1 MWFLPIGGKILYFA
15 YETEGVNVLVKEWM
29 TESPQTVTSRTPV
42 LEAMQM
48 LRAGGYRRLP
58 VLEGDKV
65 VGIVT
70 DRDLKEA
77 TPSRATTLSVYE
89 LNYLLSKLT
98 VKEVMSAPAASVA
111 PDDPV
116 ERAAL
121 LMEERKI
128 SGLPVVG
135 EGRLVGIFTI
145 TDMLRAFVAVL
156 GLREGGTRVTVSLPD
171 EPGVLSHV
179 TEAAAPANIVAAVTA
194 GVQQGRRREVVLRV
208 VGEDAQNFPS
218 RLKERGVDVLD
229 VHEDAR

>member
-1 MWFLPIGGKILYFA
+1 M
-15 YETEGVNVLVKEWM
+15 LVKEWM

-98 VKEVMSAPAASVA
+98 VKEVMSAPAATVA

-128 SGLPVVG
+128 SGLPVV
-135 EGRLVGIFTI
+135 EGDKLVGIFTI
-145 TDMLRAFVAVL
+145 TDMLRAFV
-156 GLREGGTRVTVSLPD
+156 GGAGAARGRHARDRQPARRARRVSPRD
-171 EPGVLSHV
+171 RGGGPRQHRRGGDRRG
-179 TEAAAPANIVAAVTA
+179 AAGSPPR
-194 GVQQGRRREVVLRV
+194 GGCCGV

-218 RLKERGVDVLD
+218 RLQERGVDVLD